1 MDDRERAAREI
12 CAVLRRAGHRALLA
26 GGCVRD
32 WLLGLTPKDYDI
44 ATSAPVSQVRD
55 LFERTIDVGAAFGVL
70 VVVTPEGTFEVATFR
85 RDGPYLDGRHP
96 SHVEFL
102 DEREDA
108 LRRDFTVNALFL
120 DPVDNTVLDYVG
132 GRQDLEAR
140 VIRAVGDPRKRFAED
155 YLRMLRAVRFAARL
169 DYRIDPATRKALC
182 DMAPHILRTSA
193 ERIRDELVMI
203 LTEGGARR
211 AFSLLDKTGLLEH
224 ILPEVSA
231 MKGVAQPKPFH
242 PEGDV
247 FTHTLLMLEQMDRA
261 SRTLAMG
268 VLLHDVGKPPTQ
280 TFEDRIRFN
289 NHHKL
294 GARMSRR
301 ICRGLRFSNDD
312 IDRIAWLVEQH
323 MRLMTLPDMRESK
336 RIRFVREAG
345 FGELLELGRL
355 DCLASH
361 GDLSTIA
368 WICDY
373 LAQLPP
379 EAVRP
384 KLWLSGHDLI
394 AMSYPEGP
402 LIGKILTALEDAQLE
417 GKLPDV
423 ESARAFVRARWNPKT
438 D

>member
-32 WLLGLTPKDYDI
+32 RLLGHMPKDYDI
-44 ATSAPVSQVRD
+44 ATSAPVVQVRD
-55 LFERTIDVGAAFGVL
+55 LFERIVDVGAAFGVL
-70 VVVTPEGTFEVATFR
+70 KVILSEGSFEVATFR

-96 SHVEFL
+96 SRVEFL

-108 LRRDFTVNALFL
+108 FRRDFTVNALFL
-120 DPVDNTVLDYVG
+120 DPENDTILDYVG

-140 VIRAVGDPRKRFAED
+140 IIRAVGNPRRRFAED
-155 YLRMLRAVRFAARL
+155 YLRMLRAARFAARL
-169 DYRIDPATRKALC
+169 DYEMDRATYEALC

-203 LTEGGARR
+203 LTEGGARQ
-211 AFSLLDKTGLLEH
+211 AFLMLDKTGLLEH

-231 MKGVAQPKPFH
+231 MKGVAQPEAFH

-247 FTHTLLMLEQMDRA
+247 FTHTLLMLEQMDHP
-261 SRTLAMG
+261 SPTLAMG
-268 VLLHDVGKPPTQ
+268 ALLHDVGKPATQ

-289 NHHKL
+289 NHYKL
-294 GARMSRR
+294 GARMSQR
-301 ICRGLRFSNDD
+301 ICRGLRFSNEEV
-312 IDRIAWLVEQH
+312 DRIAWLVEQH

-345 FGELLELGRL
+345 FSELLELGRL

-384 KLWLSGHDLI
+384 KPWLSGHDLI
-394 AMSYPEGP
+394 AMGYPEGP
-402 LIGKILTALEDAQLE
+402 LIGKILAALEDAQLE
-417 GKLPDV
+417 GELPDA
-423 ESARAFVRARWNPKT
+423 EAARSFVRARWTPEM

>member
-1 MDDRERAAREI
+1 
-12 CAVLRRAGHRALLA
+12 LRRSGHRALLA

-32 WLLGLTPKDYDI
+32 RLLGLTPKDYDI
-44 ATSAPVSQVRD
+44 ATSARVAQVRE
-55 LFERTIDVGAAFGVL
+55 LFERTIDVGAAFGVVA
-70 VVVTPEGTFEVATFR
+70 VVMPEGSFEVATFR

-108 LRRDFTVNALFL
+108 FRRDFTVNALFL
-120 DPVDNTVLDYVG
+120 DPVNDAVLDYVG
-132 GRQDLEAR
+132 GRQDLDAR
-140 VIRAVGDPRKRFAED
+140 IIRAVGDPRKRFAED

-169 DYRIDPATRKALC
+169 GYRIDPATRKALC
-182 DMAPHILRTSA
+182 DMSPHILRTSA
-193 ERIRDELVMI
+193 DRIRDELVMI
-203 LTEGGARR
+203 LTEGGARQ

-247 FTHTLLMLEQMDRA
+247 FTHTLLMLEQMDRP
-261 SRTLAMG
+261 SPTLAMG
-268 VLLHDVGKPPTQ
+268 VLLHDIGKPPTQ

-301 ICRGLRFSNDD
+301 ICRGLRFSNEE

-373 LAQLPP
+373 LEQLPP
-379 EAVRP
+379 QSVRP

-394 AMSYPEGP
+394 DMGYPEGP
-402 LIGKILTALEDAQLE
+402 LIGKMLTALEDAQLE
-417 GKLPDV
+417 GELPDI
-423 ESARAFVRARWNPKT
+423 ESARAFVRARWTTKI